1 MIRVKAL
8 ALFLAIGTSMLT
20 SRATAEIV
28 LDRLVVELQPGQAGK
43 QDIVI
48 WNDAPDRAFVQ
59 IKPSRIVE
67 PGSASQQRVEYVDPR
82 ELELLVS
89 PGRLILDP
97 GQQKFIRIADL
108 GKDEKVE
115 RVYRVT
121 VEPVVDESDASDGL
135 RLLVGYDMLVLV
147 RPKVPT
153 FEISASRQGT
163 KVTVRNLGNASVE
176 LVNIRQC
183 TTKTECKD
191 SPGGRLYAGIQRTF
205 DIASDGSAELS
216 FSTALGEK
224 LITVE

>member
-1 MIRVKAL
+1 MTRVKAL
-8 ALFLAIGTSMLT
+8 AVLIAISTSILT

-43 QDIVI
+43 QDVVI
-48 WNDAPDRAFVQ
+48 WNDAPDRAFVE
-59 IKPSRIVE
+59 IKPSRMVD
-67 PGSASQQRVEYVDPR
+67 PGSVSQQRVNYPDPR

-89 PGRLILDP
+89 PKRLILDP

-108 GKDEKVE
+108 GKDDSVE

-121 VEPVVDESDASDGL
+121 VEPVVDESDPNEGL

-153 FEISASRQGT
+153 FQISAVRTGT
-163 KVTVRNLGNASVE
+163 KLVVRNMGNASVE
-176 LVNIRQC
+176 LLNIRQC
-183 TTKTECKD
+183 VTKSECNE
-191 SPGGRLYAGIQRTF
+191 SPGGRIYVGIERAF
-205 DIASDGSAELS
+205 DVALDSSAELS

-224 LITVE
+224 SVFVE